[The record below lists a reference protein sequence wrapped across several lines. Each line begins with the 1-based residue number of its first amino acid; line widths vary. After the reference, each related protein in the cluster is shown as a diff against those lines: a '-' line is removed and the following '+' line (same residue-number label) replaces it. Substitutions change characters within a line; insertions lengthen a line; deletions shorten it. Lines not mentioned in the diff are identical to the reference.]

1 MLCLSLASIFR
12 IIVDRLFDN
21 SFTRREKRFGRLHR
35 HNDSWPFLFPG
46 NEISFRAFT
55 HEVFSLILTT
65 TTSGLNS
72 IELRLRIRNFIQVL
86 ILFLVLFKATLRLLS
101 FPEKRV
107 VVDLLMKLLVD
118 LIPTAGMLV
127 THFLF
132 LVTL

>member
-1 MLCLSLASIFR
+1 MLCLGLATIFR
-12 IIVDRLFDN
+12 IIVDRLFEN
-21 SFTRREKRFGRLHR
+21 SFTRRKKRFGRLHR
-35 HNDSWPFLFPG
+35 HNDSWPFLFHC
-46 NEISFRAFT
+46 NEIRFRAFIR
-55 HEVFSLILTT
+55 EFFSLILTT
-65 TTSGLNS
+65 TIFGLKS

-86 ILFLVLFKATLRLLS
+86 ILFLVLFKATLRLESL
-101 FPEKRV
+101 PEKR